1 MGHWKRFRVLY
12 KVGVFFYS
20 YVSFNSGDVLGMT
33 LTGEIKL
40 NVVGIGVGRGSKV
53 LYGMF

>member
-12 KVGVFFYS
+12 KVGVSFHS
-20 YVSFNSGDVLGMT
+20 YMSFISGDVLDMT

-40 NVVGIGVGRGSKV
+40 NVVDIGVGRGSKV